1 MSDFVLDACVAV
13 AWICDDET
21 SVRADTALSQLKVG
35 EALVPPLWHLEVR
48 SALLRAERRGR
59 LSSAEVDDGLLILH
73 ELPIYT
79 ADEPDLDSLI
89 PLARKHR
96 ISCYDAVY
104 LGLALRRKSALA
116 TLDTALAGAA
126 LRERVTLI

>member
-13 AWICDDET
+13 AWICEDET
-21 SVRADTALSQLKVG
+21 SERAEMALSLLEVG
-35 EALVPPLWHLEVR
+35 EALIPPLWHLEVR
-48 SALLRAERRGR
+48 NALWRAERRGR
-59 LSSAEVDDGLLILH
+59 LTSAEVDDGLHILH

-79 ADEPDLDSLI
+79 VDEPDLDSLI

-104 LGLALRRKSALA
+104 LGLALRRSTALA
-116 TLDTALAGAA
+116 TLDNALAGAA
-126 LRERVTLI
+126 LREDVTLI